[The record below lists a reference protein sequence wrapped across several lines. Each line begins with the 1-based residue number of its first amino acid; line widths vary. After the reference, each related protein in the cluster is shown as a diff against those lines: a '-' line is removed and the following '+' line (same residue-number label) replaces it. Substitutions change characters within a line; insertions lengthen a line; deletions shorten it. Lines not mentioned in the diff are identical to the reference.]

1 MVELKSPAEVDAMR
15 AAGRVV
21 ATALAAVRERAAVGV
36 SLRELDGVA
45 WDVLVAAG
53 ARSTFLGY
61 QPRFAPVPFPA
72 ALCTSVNDAA
82 LHGIPTAYRLRD
94 GDVLSIDFGAEV
106 DGWAADA
113 AETVIVGQAGPDDS
127 RLVTT
132 TRAALD
138 AGIAAAQ
145 PGNRVGDVS
154 AAIGAVARTA
164 GYGVSTDFGGHGIG
178 RRMHEEPSVPNDGR
192 RGRGLPLRPGLVV
205 AIEPWFLAGG
215 RSGYRVDEDGWT
227 LRSADG
233 SRAAHQEH
241 TVAVTAD
248 GPRVLTVAP

>member
-1 MVELKSPAEVDAMR
+1 VVEVKSPAEVDAMR

-21 ATALAAVRERAAVGV
+21 AAALAAVRERAAVGV
-36 SLRELDGVA
+36 SLRQLDA
-45 WDVLVAAG
+45 AARDVLAGAG
-53 ARSTFLGY
+53 ARSSFLGY

-72 ALCTSVNDAA
+72 VLCTSVNDAA

-94 GDVLSIDFGAEV
+94 GDVLSVDFGAEV

-113 AETVIVGQAGPDDS
+113 AETVIVGTPRPEDA
-127 RLVTT
+127 RLVAA
-132 TRAALD
+132 TRTALA
-138 AGIAAAQ
+138 AGIAAAR
-145 PGNRVGDVS
+145 PGNRIGDVS
-154 AAIGAVARTA
+154 AAIGAVAQEA

-215 RSGYRVDEDGWT
+215 QPGYRIDEDGWT

-241 TVAVTAD
+241 TVAVTVD
-248 GPRVLTVAP
+248 GPRVLTVP